1 MQMSIGGE
9 GVTHDLSVSTILAT
23 FSVISKEGS

>member
-9 GVTHDLSVSTILAT
+9 GVTHDLSASTILAT
-23 FSVISKEGS
+23 FSVIRKEGS